1 MFYLTKLR
9 REIAEASGLFPG
21 KTKEEVIEILRRT
34 REQIYE
40 EKKVLAILTAKKGEV
55 KHERVSSKCQMGTP

>member
-34 REQIYE
+34 REQVYE
-40 EKKVLAILTAKKGEV
+40 EKKVRAILKAKKGEV